1 MKSFLKALMALL
13 VVTSFYACK
22 KDIET
27 TDPLQNNA
35 ISSIKK
41 GDSTIHKL
49 VVDGRTNHVVEVN
62 GTYYYAD
69 DIILS
74 KEQFNTLKKMTSSL
88 STQERATIAQ
98 DFSATWPGATVYYQ
112 YPYITTMTAAQHS
125 SFVATINSAFNNL
138 TNATEIRFV
147 ERTTQPEYIQFV
159 KSGGNNSPLGWRK
172 NG

>member
-1 MKSFLKALMALL
+1 MPARR
-13 VVTSFYACK
+13 T
-22 KDIET
+22 ET
-27 TDPLQNNA
+27 TDPLQNDA
-35 ISSIKK
+35 ISSIRK

-98 DFSATWPGATVYYQ
+98 DFSATWPGATVYSTNTPKLCFGGLSGKFENEEFSKKVDLTQ
-112 YPYITTMTAAQHS
+112 KALFSFHERSYPQ
-125 SFVATINSAFNNL
+125 
-138 TNATEIRFV
+138 E
-147 ERTTQPEYIQFV
+147 P
-159 KSGGNNSPLGWRK
+159 
-172 NG
+172 